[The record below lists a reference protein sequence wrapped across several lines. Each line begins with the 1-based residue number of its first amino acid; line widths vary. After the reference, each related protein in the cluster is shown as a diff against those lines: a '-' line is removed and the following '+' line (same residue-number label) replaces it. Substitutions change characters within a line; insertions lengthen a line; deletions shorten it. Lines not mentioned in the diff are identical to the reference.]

1 MARTL
6 VIPWERR
13 SSTLGRRLAARA
25 PSSDNC
31 TAQADTAVTLWVS
44 QSDSATMVRFELINN
59 PKNGHYPNSD
69 PRGQGEIH
77 GKAAPQAGRA
87 GHALI

>member
-31 TAQADTAVTLWVS
+31 TAQADTAVTLWVT
-44 QSDSATMVRFELINN
+44 TMVGFELINN